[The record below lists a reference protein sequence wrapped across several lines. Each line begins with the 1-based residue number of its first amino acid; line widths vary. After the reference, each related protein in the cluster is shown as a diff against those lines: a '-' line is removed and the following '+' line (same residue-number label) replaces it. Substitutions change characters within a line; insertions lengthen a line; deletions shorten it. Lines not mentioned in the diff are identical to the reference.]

1 MILYLRNKKKKKTI
15 YTLLLLILLIPITGC
30 FKRDSLEDIEIMT
43 TVYPIEFV
51 TSYLYGE
58 HSVINS
64 IYPDGTDTNTYIL
77 SEKQVNDYSSK
88 DLLIYNINTND
99 KDIASKFLE
108 MNKNL
113 LIIDSSSGIET
124 EYGNEELWLNP
135 SHLLMMSQNIKV
147 GLDEYISSTYLKK
160 EIEDNYEKLKI
171 ELSELDAEIKL
182 TQANAT
188 YKTLVVTNDSLKFLE
203 KYGFT
208 VLSLD
213 ETNNPVTEKTLAQVK
228 SLIEKGS
235 VKTIFT
241 LTYDELNDTTK
252 KLITDTKIT
261 TTEIRRLDNITEE
274 ERDNK
279 ENYLTI
285 MNKNIDKIKE
295 NVFKSE

>member
-1 MILYLRNKKKKKTI
+1 MKRFI
-15 YTLLLLILLIPITGC
+15 YITLLLILLIPITGC

-51 TSYLYGE
+51 TNYLYGE

-64 IYPDGTDTNTYIL
+64 IYPDGTDTNYYTL
-77 SEKQVNDYSSK
+77 SEKQLNDYANK
-88 DLLIYNINTND
+88 DLFIYNINTND

-108 MNKNL
+108 KNKSL
-113 LIIDSSSGIET
+113 LIIDSSSGIDV
-124 EYGNEELWLNP
+124 EYGKEELWLNP

-182 TQANAT
+182 THENAT
-188 YKTLVVTNDSLKFLE
+188 YTTLVVTNDSLKFLE

-213 ETNNPVTEKTLAQVK
+213 DSTNTVSDKTIAQVK

-235 VKTIFT
+235 VKTVFT
-241 LTYDELNDTTK
+241 LTHDELSETTK
-252 KLITDTKIT
+252 KLIEETKVT
-261 TTEIRRLDNITEE
+261 TTEIHRLDNITEE

-285 MNKNIDKIKE
+285 MNANIDKIKE

>member
-1 MILYLRNKKKKKTI
+1 MKKTL

-51 TSYLYGE
+51 TSFLYGE

-279 ENYLTI
+279 DNYLTI

>member
-1 MILYLRNKKKKKTI
+1 MKDIKHILYI
-15 YTLLLLILLIPITGC
+15 IILLLIIIPMTGC

-43 TVYPIEFV
+43 TVYPVEFV
-51 TSYLYGE
+51 TNYLYGD

-64 IYPDGTDTNTYIL
+64 IYPDGTDTNYYTL
-77 SEKQVNDYSSK
+77 SEKQLNDYANK
-88 DLLIYNINTND
+88 DLFIYNVNTSD
-99 KDIASKFLE
+99 KDIASKFLDK
-108 MNKNL
+108 NKKL
-113 LIIDSSSGIET
+113 LIIDSSSGIDV
-124 EYGNEELWLNP
+124 EYGIEELWLNP

-188 YKTLVVTNDSLKFLE
+188 YTTLVVTNDSLKFLE

-208 VLSLD
+208 VLSLESRNTD
-213 ETNNPVTEKTLAQVK
+213 ITEKTISQVK

-241 LTYDELNDTTK
+241 LSHDELNETTK
-252 KLITDTKIT
+252 SIITATKVS
-261 TTEIRRLDNITEE
+261 TTEIHRLDNITET

-295 NVFKSE
+295 AVFKSE